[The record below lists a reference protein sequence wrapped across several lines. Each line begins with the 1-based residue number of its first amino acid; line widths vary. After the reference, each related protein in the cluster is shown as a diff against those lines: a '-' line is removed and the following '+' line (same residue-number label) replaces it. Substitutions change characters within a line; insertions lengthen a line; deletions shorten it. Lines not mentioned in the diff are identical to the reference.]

1 MLTALRMEIGRAER
15 AHAVGS
21 PTFSVTIG
29 ENKALIDRMM
39 RLVRDLAM
47 GLRPSM
53 LDDLGLEP
61 ALAWQAREFSR
72 RYNVPVD
79 LSVNG
84 DLERLPDPQRTC
96 VYRVVQEALTNCAK
110 HAAAT
115 EIHVEVVRGRSHLDV
130 SVRDNGVGMT
140 SPRDH
145 KGLGL
150 TGIKERVKDINGST
164 AIHTSPGGGTVVH
177 ITLPVPAADSSKEN
191 VVANSAR

>member
-1 MLTALRMEIGRAER
+1 MAE
-15 AHAVGS
+15 S
-21 PTFSVTIG
+21 
-29 ENKALIDRMM
+29 KALVDRMM
-39 RLVRDLAM
+39 RMVRDLAM

-79 LSVNG
+79 LAVDG

-110 HAAAT
+110 HSAAT
-115 EIHVEVVRGRSHLDV
+115 EIQVKVVRGRTRLDV
-130 SVRDNGVGMT
+130 SVRDNGVGMAST
-140 SPRDH
+140 TNH

-150 TGIKERVKDINGST
+150 TGIKERVKDINGAASIET
-164 AIHTSPGGGTVVH
+164 RPGGGTVVH
-177 ITLPVPAADSSKEN
+177 ITLPVPPPESSSKEDYI
-191 VVANSAR
+191 ANSVG